1 MPDFGIMCGMDFT
14 EENFKKLQV
23 EKNRLEV
30 EIQYLELKL
39 RAALGKL
46 FGSSSEK
53 ISPDQLALAF
63 GVDSVAPESPE
74 AEAEVEEVAAS
85 RKKRKLKPRAE
96 RLPAD
101 LPVEEVVIEPE
112 EVQKD
117 PGSFK
122 RIGEEVVEELDVVP
136 AKFFKRRIIRPK
148 YAHITDRTQPPVI
161 APAPKRIIENSYAS
175 AGLLTNIVLSKYCD
189 HLPLYRQGQI
199 FKTRYGVDISRQTMG
214 DWMYR
219 LSQMLSLIYEAIRN
233 EIRAENYLQ
242 IDETPVLYQNPG
254 NGKCSQGYLWP
265 YHAPGKAV
273 FFEWHTGRGSE
284 CLDKTL
290 KGFSGIVQSDGY
302 GAYGAY
308 TKRHPK
314 ATVELAAC
322 WAHARRKF
330 HEARNES
337 PFAARMLL
345 EIQELYKI
353 ESQLRDDP
361 EQDRRIVRQEKSVP
375 ILQRIELQLE
385 AEQPKHL
392 PKSQTGKAINY
403 TRGLWNKLLVYT
415 DHAEVE
421 IDNNLVE
428 NAIRPTAIGK
438 KNWLFFGSAGAGKTS
453 AIYYTLIETCRK
465 LGLNPDE
472 YLREVL
478 HKLPLMTNQTAKNF
492 TPSSWKRTRSSAQG

>member
-1 MPDFGIMCGMDFT
+1 MDFT
-14 EENFKKLQV
+14 EENFKRLQA
-23 EKNRLEV
+23 EKTRLEV
-30 EIQYLELKL
+30 ENRYLELKL

-46 FGSSSEK
+46 FGTSSEK
-53 ISPDQLALAF
+53 MSPDQLALAF

-85 RKKRKLKPRAE
+85 RKKRKLKPRSE

-112 EVQKD
+112 EVLAE
-117 PGSFK
+117 PESFK

-136 AKFFKRRIIRPK
+136 TKFFKRRIIRPK
-148 YAHITDRTQPPVI
+148 YVRIADRTQPPVV

-175 AGLLTNIVLSKYCD
+175 AGLLVNIVLAKYCD
-189 HLPLYRQGQI
+189 HLPLYRQSQI
-199 FKTRYGVDISRQTMG
+199 FKRRFGVEISRQTLG
-214 DWMYR
+214 DWMFR
-219 LSQMLSLIYEAIRN
+219 LSQMLSMIYEAVRN
-233 EIRAENYLQ
+233 EIRSECYLQ

-273 FFEWHTGRGSE
+273 FFEWHTGRASE

-290 KGFSGIVQSDGY
+290 KDFHGIVQTDGY
-302 GAYGAY
+302 SAYGAY
-308 TKRHPK
+308 LKRHPN
-314 ATVELAAC
+314 AQIELAAC

-353 ESQLRDDP
+353 EAEFRENP
-361 EQDRRIVRQEKSVP
+361 KQDRRAVRQQRSVP
-375 ILQRIELQLE
+375 ILQRIGLQLQ
-385 AEQPKHL
+385 AEQPRHL
-392 PKSQTGKAINY
+392 PKSQTGKAIDY
-403 TRGLWNKLLVYT
+403 TLGLWSKLLVYT
-415 DHAEVE
+415 EHAEVE

-453 AIYYTLIETCRK
+453 AIYYTLLETCRK
-465 LGLNPDE
+465 LDLNPDE

-478 HKLPLMTNQTAKNF
+478 HQLPQMTNQTAKDF
-492 TPSSWKRTRSSAQG
+492 TPAAWKGARALQQGE